1 MQILLAVLGLVVGV
15 ILFSYTAPSPKTPES
30 QRAELMKK
38 ATEIESLLADGH
50 RLAAIEVLRE
60 ALTLDAP
67 VPEFHYNLAVVCL
80 HALSLLI
87 PPIAWPGA
95 D

>member
-1 MQILLAVLGLVVGV
+1 MQILLAVLGLVVAV
-15 ILFSYTAPSPKTPES
+15 ILFSYSAPSPKTPET

-60 ALTLDAP
+60 ALTLEAP
-67 VPEFHYNLAVVCL
+67 VPEFHYNLAVVCVVCASIDGL
-80 HALSLLI
+80 
-87 PPIAWPGA
+87 
-95 D
+95 